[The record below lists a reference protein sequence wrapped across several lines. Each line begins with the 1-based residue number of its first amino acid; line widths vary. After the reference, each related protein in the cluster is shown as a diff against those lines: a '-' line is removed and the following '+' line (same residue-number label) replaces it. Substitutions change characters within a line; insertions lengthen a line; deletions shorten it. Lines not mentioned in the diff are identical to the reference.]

1 MIFAVLELR
10 LLPSHLV
17 INWPAFTIYKLVYY
31 VYYYRRHRRTTCG
44 LLLQTV
50 YCSMVCRSVCRCD
63 TVVSPVKM
71 AEPIEMPFG
80 LWALKSSK
88 NHCIRWD
95 HGSADA
101 PVGRDTFRGVSSPV
115 QSIGFRG
122 LGKMVSCAKRVDR
135 S

>member
-88 NHCIRWD
+88 NHCIRWRFI
-95 HGSADA
+95 SSM
-101 PVGRDTFRGVSSPV
+101 GR
-115 QSIGFRG
+115 SIFKGEKGRPIVTYTSMG
-122 LGKMVSCAKRVDR
+122 TLCRDLCKNG
-135 S
+135 